1 MLPVSDRQ
9 FNLCV
14 WRTQTIIRQNLSQ
27 RVSDKEKFL
36 PGCPHAML
44 MRCGGKNRYVEMLE
58 QQQQQ
63 LVGGLQVLYDIV
75 INEKGWKGA
84 PLKKSKNGYPLTHDI
99 LERLR
104 VLKTDSDMDIEE
116 GGFEE
121 DLEALRKRLAAKG
134 DGLAQT
140 DSTES
145 DYHSQTTY
153 PDRQSPQDLFT
164 DIQFSHLNHLPPTA
178 PRQYLQDQRC
188 PSTNHTNSVAAH
200 QENPRRSLDGAMLQP
215 NQRSSSWVVQHSQDP
230 SYEDPLEY
238 VPYQHDHQ
246 AYRCHLPAPS
256 NPGRLTS
263 LWPN

>member
-1 MLPVSDRQ
+1 
-9 FNLCV
+9 
-14 WRTQTIIRQNLSQ
+14 
-27 RVSDKEKFL
+27 
-36 PGCPHAML
+36 
-44 MRCGGKNRYVEMLE
+44 MLE

-75 INEKGWKGA
+75 INEKGWRGA

-104 VLKTDSDMDIEE
+104 VLKTDSTDMDVIEE

-134 DGLAQT
+134 DGLAQNT
-140 DSTES
+140 ESTES
-145 DYHSQTTY
+145 DYHSSQTLY
-153 PDRQSPQDLFT
+153 PADRHSPQDLFT
-164 DIQFSHLNHLPPTA
+164 DVQFSHLNHLPPTP
-178 PRQYLQDQRC
+178 PRQYLQDQRR
-188 PSTNHTNSVAAH
+188 STNHTNSAH
-200 QENPRRSLDGAMLQP
+200 QAEDPRSSFDGAMPQP
-215 NQRSSSWVVQHSQDP
+215 NQGRSSWLVQHSQDP
-230 SYEDPLEY
+230 SYEDPIEY

-246 AYRCHLPAPS
+246 AYRCHQNLPGPS